1 MNWKK
6 QNQKNKD
13 AKFTSSYTMAHSFTA
28 YTHTHAS
35 GLWCQLADQLKSS
48 CSNKC
53 SVDHINT
60 TIDFVWGGLHESWIA
75 QYIMNGITR
84 RLISHTHTPTHTS
97 GAVMIH
103 LSKHSQGSVR
113 SGSQRADRCL
123 SFYIWPD
130 KTYTNKVDPD
140 FVLEQS
146 TQRLNEAALYCCMSD
161 RAFICVCVFGCVC
174 VWVALTVYL
183 SAYQTPYCQFLFV
196 VWYLWFG
203 RLDQSAHR
211 RQSCLLFAYCLSVVL
226 SSLSDWT
233 PDWLIAWNLSF
244 YKWTKKEKSNSKDEC
259 GSSEWMNDSLSGR
272 QTRRPTDCQAEWQK
286 SWHNNKLGEWLTAR
300 LMRCLTEW
308 ITAA

>member
-1 MNWKK
+1 
-6 QNQKNKD
+6 
-13 AKFTSSYTMAHSFTA
+13 MAHSFTA
-28 YTHTHAS
+28 YAHTHAS

-75 QYIMNGITR
+75 RYIMNGITR
-84 RLISHTHTPTHTS
+84 RLISHSHTHTPTHAS

-113 SGSQRADRCL
+113 SGSHRTDRCL
-123 SFYIWPD
+123 SLSLWPD

-161 RAFICVCVFGCVC
+161 RAFMCVCVC
-174 VWVALTVYL
+174 VWVAMTVYL
-183 SAYQTPYCQFLFV
+183 SAYQTPYCHFLFV

-211 RQSCLLFAYCLSVVL
+211 RQSCLLCTYCLSVVL

-233 PDWLIAWNLSF
+233 PDWLIEWNLSF
-244 YKWTKKEKSNSKDEC
+244 YKWTTTKKKSNSKDEF
-259 GSSEWMNDSLSGR
+259 GSSEWMNDSLKTDWLSGWM
-272 QTRRPTDCQAEWQK
+272 TKE
-286 SWHNNKLGEWLTAR
+286 LTQ
-300 LMRCLTEW
+300 
-308 ITAA
+308 

>member
-113 SGSQRADRCL
+113 SGSHRADRCL

-161 RAFICVCVFGCVC
+161 RAFVCVCVCVRVCVC
-174 VWVALTVYL
+174 LGGTDCLSLRLSNALLPV
-183 SAYQTPYCQFLFV
+183 FV
-196 VWYLWFG
+196 C
-203 RLDQSAHR
+203 
-211 RQSCLLFAYCLSVVL
+211 CLVSVIRAFRPKRSQKTELFALYLLSVCRSQLTIWLNTRLTHCMKFIVL
-226 SSLSDWT
+226 
-233 PDWLIAWNLSF
+233 
-244 YKWTKKEKSNSKDEC
+244 
-259 GSSEWMNDSLSGR
+259 
-272 QTRRPTDCQAEWQK
+272 
-286 SWHNNKLGEWLTAR
+286 
-300 LMRCLTEW
+300 
-308 ITAA
+308 